1 MSYKL
6 KGEYSIKANSVF
18 VSGCKHGY
26 FCCKVLIWESMGTDQ
41 LLEPLLD
48 VKGTAAFGTSML
60 GLLFRPMC
68 CPLSV
73 KMTSNEFLL
82 REKVFLQLKYRE

>member
-1 MSYKL
+1 
-6 KGEYSIKANSVF
+6 
-18 VSGCKHGY
+18 
-26 FCCKVLIWESMGTDQ
+26 MGTDQ

-60 GLLFRPMC
+60 GLLFRP
-68 CPLSV
+68 LSV
-73 KMTSNEFLL
+73 TITSNEFLL